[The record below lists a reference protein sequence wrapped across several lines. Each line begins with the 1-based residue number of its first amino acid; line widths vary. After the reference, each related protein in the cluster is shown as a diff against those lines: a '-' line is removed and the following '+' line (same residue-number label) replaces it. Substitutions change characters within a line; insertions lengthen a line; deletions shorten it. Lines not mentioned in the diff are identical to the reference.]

1 MTNTMK
7 LTPEQTKLATQAAT
21 LLGVDVSDMLSHLL
35 FSNLHSIEE
44 QVDQSGS
51 FPDSHNISSNGS
63 KDGHLT
69 KPPST
74 FSPRRE

>member
-1 MTNTMK
+1 ME
-7 LTPEQTKLATQAAT
+7 LTEQQTKLATQAAT

-35 FSNLHSIEE
+35 ASNLETIEE
-44 QVDQSGS
+44 QGDQSGS
-51 FPDSHNISSNGS
+51 SPDSHNTFSSGS
-63 KDGHLT
+63 KGGHLT